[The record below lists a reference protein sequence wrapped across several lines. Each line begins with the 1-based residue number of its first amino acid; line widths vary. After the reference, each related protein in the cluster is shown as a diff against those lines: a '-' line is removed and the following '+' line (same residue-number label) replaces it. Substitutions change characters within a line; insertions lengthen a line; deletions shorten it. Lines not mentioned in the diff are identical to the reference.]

1 MPAKRKPESKK
12 VYVRQLRQWVDVDE
26 EVYRA
31 YQRPIDAHRKR
42 MQYHHRCVCPKSL
55 IWLCDGDCGTCE
67 FCRGGD
73 MVYLDAP
80 LGGGSWT
87 RSGLER
93 DKSPD
98 VQAIIEDRERLETLF
113 EKLEELDPEGKRICE
128 MVMEGMTERQ
138 MAAELGYENQSSV
151 NHRKKKAFA
160 ALREKLDGLI

>member
-1 MPAKRKPESKK
+1 MSKK
-12 VYVRQLRQWVDVDE
+12 VKQYQVYVRQLRQWVEVDE
-26 EVYRA
+26 EVYRT

-42 MQYHHRCVCPKSL
+42 MQYHHRCVCPKSRF
-55 IWLCDGDCGTCE
+55 WLCDGDCGTCE

-80 LGGGSWT
+80 LGDGSWT
-87 RSGLER
+87 LSDLVE
-93 DKSPD
+93 DESSD
-98 VQAIIEDRERLETLF
+98 IQAIIEDRERLGTLF

-138 MAAELGYENQSSV
+138 MADELGYENQSSV
-151 NHRKKKAFA
+151 NHRKKKVFA